1 MQETQTQISSVL
13 NGSPGAGSRAL
24 VHGPI
29 SKSTWADARTL
40 MIVAALTLLV
50 KSDQAAS
57 VFNWIS
63 GPSGFKPKMVP
74 ILFSTILLYFLLVFL
89 AHAVSDLITWWP
101 VWRETQVPN
110 GKTSRLLA
118 AFVAIRFVLEC
129 GVPLVFA
136 ILVLL

>member
-1 MQETQTQISSVL
+1 MQDTQTQLSSTSSGL
-13 NGSPGAGSRAL
+13 PGAGPRTL
-24 VHGPI
+24 VHGPL

-40 MIVAALTLLV
+40 MLVAALTLLV

-74 ILFSTILLYFLLVFL
+74 ILFSTLLLYFLLVFL
-89 AHAVSDLITWWP
+89 VHAVSDLITWWP
-101 VWRETQVPN
+101 VWRETQV
-110 GKTSRLLA
+110 GKTSRLLT
-118 AFVAIRFVLEC
+118 AFVAIRFVLEG

-136 ILVLL
+136 LLVLL

>member
-1 MQETQTQISSVL
+1 MQQTQTHLSSAL
-13 NGSPGAGSRAL
+13 SGLPSAERRTL
-24 VHGPI
+24 VHGPL

-40 MIVAALTLLV
+40 MIVAALTFLV

-74 ILFSTILLYFLLVFL
+74 VLFSTILLYFLLVFL

-101 VWRETQVPN
+101 VWREMQVPN
-110 GKTSRLLA
+110 GKSSRLLT
-118 AFVAIRFVLEC
+118 AFVAIRFVLEG

>member
-1 MQETQTQISSVL
+1 MQTQTQLSSTL
-13 NGSPGAGSRAL
+13 SSLPGAGPRML
-24 VHGPI
+24 VHGPL

-40 MIVAALTLLV
+40 MIVAALTFLV

-57 VFNWIS
+57 VFKWIS

-89 AHAVSDLITWWP
+89 AHAVSDVITWWP
-101 VWRETQVPN
+101 VWREMQVQN
-110 GKTSRLLA
+110 AKTSRLLT
-118 AFVAIRFVLEC
+118 AFVAIRFALEG

-136 ILVLL
+136 ILVLT

>member
-24 VHGPI
+24 TQGPI

-101 VWRETQVPN
+101 LWREIQLPN
-110 GKTSRLLA
+110 RKTSRLLA

-136 ILVLL
+136 ILILL

>member
-1 MQETQTQISSVL
+1 MQETQTQLSSTSIGL
-13 NGSPGAGSRAL
+13 PGAGPRTL
-24 VHGPI
+24 VHGPF

-40 MIVAALTLLV
+40 MLIAALTLLV

-74 ILFSTILLYFLLVFL
+74 ILFSTLLLYFLLVFL

-101 VWRETQVPN
+101 VWRETQIPN

-136 ILVLL
+136 TLVLL